1 MICILDCLERGLSGG
16 GVRKQIALFW
26 EVLLWKP
33 SGTIVT
39 GVEPKLLPCR
49 PDWVDDG
56 IPLVINRLIDSV
68 PAYSIGIY
76 RCEKFWFVL
85 GWVRFCQFRSHS
97 SSHYTWTSHNVT
109 CWRHWILTALWQDF
123 KTSLI
128 HPTCLLEF
136 LTYNMKFG
144 VLMIIGSCLLFMRV
158 QVSHLFTFS
167 WSSVSV
173 TVHGACWLM
182 LFILLAVANDDMYL
196 FIYLI
201 LIMLSLY
208 ISADFRFDTEY
219 WMCFLILNHFFSDH
233 RRSAAQMK
241 MYFDGLMSKTHNSR
255 ALFQYPIRHLI
266 VRSHKSLKCARSGVQ
281 IFVSL

>member
-1 MICILDCLERGLSGG
+1 MLFVPQSIFVNIHVVLQFIIGDSRLNDMICILDCLERGLSGG

-85 GWVRFCQFRSHS
+85 EWVRFCQFRSHS

-182 LFILLAVANDDMYL
+182 LFILLAVVNDGMYL

-208 ISADFRFDTEY
+208 ISAAFRFGTYIECVFWTISSLTTADLPRKWRCILMALCQRHITPGP
-219 WMCFLILNHFFSDH
+219 CFN
-233 RRSAAQMK
+233 
-241 MYFDGLMSKTHNSR
+241 
-255 ALFQYPIRHLI
+255 IR
-266 VRSHKSLKCARSGVQ
+266 
-281 IFVSL
+281 